1 MNLPLIGN
9 GPGYKNGEAIA
20 LPILP
25 TFNKKLASAGRS
37 VPASPTTADHVVMD
51 GSSRPLLAEASL
63 IPSSLNPSDS
73 QHPGLISTAGT
84 GAQTAGP
91 DGLHTPATATSTC
104 SGVGAALQ
112 NPRGGA
118 DAGILVFSGG
128 TACNSLV
135 QLLQNMT
142 PNVTYVLGISD
153 NGGSTSEIL
162 RVLDGPAIG
171 DIRSRLIRLIK
182 PDPLDIGRTA
192 IQELLGYRLPG
203 HGDENAIKNEWVE
216 IVEGSHRLW
225 MHIPSE
231 KKEVIRGFLIYIQS
245 EILKRAH
252 KRFSFA
258 NGSIGNFFLTG
269 ARMFFGSLESAIFL
283 FAAIT
288 GITEP
293 TRVIPVINTN
303 HGIAIAALLK
313 NGHTILGQCAISHP
327 SLAASGDSFSGGHVR
342 PSAASASTTPDGSK
356 TPDLATM
363 LSSSQQQEDSFSTLK
378 LIQNNIHFDKTPT
391 HSSSLASRITRL
403 YYINEY
409 GQEIFPPPNP
419 KLLCSLAEME
429 TLIYSIGS
437 LYTSIIPCLILKDVG
452 RGIAESRSLKNKIFM
467 LNGTNDR
474 ETPDYTALDFIWALS
489 GALNSSLKLS
499 GQFWPKE
506 YRPSK
511 YITHLIYLDNSEVQ
525 VDTWGIEKLGIECV
539 PVIGKRDPSSDRP
552 IYDEKHLNKTID
564 AILDGTWT
572 SSITFSSSST
582 TANSTRTSTPI
593 PIPSISS
600 KGSDSCIPT
609 PASSSAFASQEIVD
623 DERAKATYNV
633 GEGELM
639 VVLPKV
645 TPGEDFPDLGML
657 TNLLI
662 FSEVRYGFNNWY
674 SGFFTHVQETA
685 NDVLNV
691 YGPEHVT
698 LEQKRENRIQQE
710 NSKFDEEYYM

>member
-1 MNLPLIGN
+1 MTGPLIGN
-9 GPGYKNGEAIA
+9 GPGYTNGEAIA
-20 LPILP
+20 LPILSSFSKKMQLSAASDKKACATTTSTPSTP
-25 TFNKKLASAGRS
+25 TIANGATLATPP
-37 VPASPTTADHVVMD
+37 VH
-51 GSSRPLLAEASL
+51 
-63 IPSSLNPSDS
+63 IPSSGALVSPS
-73 QHPGLISTAGT
+73 STAS
-84 GAQTAGP
+84 
-91 DGLHTPATATSTC
+91 TPASAPFSSTTTSPQSNANVSNGQLAC
-104 SGVGAALQ
+104 A
-112 NPRGGA
+112 RGGA
-118 DAGILVFSGG
+118 DAGIVVVSGG

-135 QLLQNMT
+135 QQLQDMT

-182 PDPLDIGRTA
+182 PEPSDIGRTA

-225 MHIPSE
+225 QHIPSE

-288 GITEP
+288 GITQP

-313 NGHTILGQCAISHP
+313 DGHTILGQCAISHP

-342 PSAASASTTPDGSK
+342 PTMASASTTPDGSK
-356 TPDLATM
+356 TPDFAAI
-363 LSSSQQQEDSFSTLK
+363 LSSSQQEDSFSTLK
-378 LIQNNIHFDKTPT
+378 LTQNNIHFDKSPT
-391 HSSSLASRITRL
+391 YSSSLQSRIARL

-419 KLLCSLAEME
+419 KLLCALAEME
-429 TLIYSIGS
+429 TLVYSIGS

-474 ETPDYTALDFIWALS
+474 ETPDYTALDFIWAVTN
-489 GALNSSLKLS
+489 AMNHSLKLS
-499 GQFWPKE
+499 GQFWPNE
-506 YRPSK
+506 YKPAR
-511 YITHLIYLDNSEVQ
+511 YITHLIYLDNSEVH

-539 PVIGKRDPSSDRP
+539 PCTGRRDPSSDRP
-552 IYDEKHLNKTID
+552 IYDEACLDKTIQ
-564 AILDGTWT
+564 AILDGE
-572 SSITFSSSST
+572 
-582 TANSTRTSTPI
+582 A
-593 PIPSISS
+593 
-600 KGSDSCIPT
+600 
-609 PASSSAFASQEIVD
+609 
-623 DERAKATYNV
+623 
-633 GEGELM
+633 
-639 VVLPKV
+639 
-645 TPGEDFPDLGML
+645 
-657 TNLLI
+657 
-662 FSEVRYGFNNWY
+662 
-674 SGFFTHVQETA
+674 
-685 NDVLNV
+685 
-691 YGPEHVT
+691 
-698 LEQKRENRIQQE
+698 
-710 NSKFDEEYYM
+710 

>member
-1 MNLPLIGN
+1 MTSPIIGN
-9 GPGYKNGEAIA
+9 GPGYKNGEAIV

-25 TFNKKLASAGRS
+25 TFNRRQSVNELAAKNHTSYSALS
-37 VPASPTTADHVVMD
+37 SPTTTK
-51 GSSRPLLAEASL
+51 GSNDFHTST
-63 IPSSLNPSDS
+63 
-73 QHPGLISTAGT
+73 TAG
-84 GAQTAGP
+84 AGTTN
-91 DGLHTPATATSTC
+91 GATATL
-104 SGVGAALQ
+104 AAAAQ
-112 NPRGGA
+112 ACACDDRGGP
-118 DAGILVFSGG
+118 DAGIVVFSGG

-135 QLLQNMT
+135 QLLQGLT

-182 PDPLDIGRTA
+182 PDPSDVGRTA

-203 HGDENAIKNEWVE
+203 HGNAAAIKNEWDE
-216 IVEGSHRLW
+216 IVEGTHRLW

-303 HGIAIAALLK
+303 HGIAIAALLM
-313 NGHTILGQCAISHP
+313 NGNTILGQCAISHP
-327 SLAASGDSFSGGHVR
+327 SLSSSGDSFIAGHVR
-342 PSAASASTTPDGSK
+342 PGINSVSSGTPSDGSK
-356 TPDLATM
+356 TPDIST
-363 LSSSQQQEDSFSTLK
+363 LSLQQQQQQQQQQQPPPSQEDGFSTLK
-378 LIQNNIHFDKTPT
+378 LIQNNIHFDKCP
-391 HSSSLASRITRL
+391 SRSGSLQSRIKKL

-419 KLLCSLAEME
+419 KLLCALAEME

-452 RGIAESRSLKNKIFM
+452 RGIAESRSLKNKVFM

-474 ETPDYTALDFIWALS
+474 ETPDYTALDFIWALT
-489 GALNSSLKLS
+489 GALNYSLKLS
-499 GQFWPKE
+499 GQFWPTEHK
-506 YRPSK
+506 PSK

-539 PVIGKRDPSSDRP
+539 PVGGRRDPSSGRP
-552 IYDEKHLNKTID
+552 IYDEGQLNKLLE
-564 AILDGTWT
+564 AILEGTWQASSSVT
-572 SSITFSSSST
+572 SSNLSSSGSQAGFSSSLSSTASSTRSSTPVTIPAASINNNGNSNNNKTVPVPGSTDQNQSSTMTTTTTVSSSSST
-582 TANSTRTSTPI
+582 TTTTATTT
-593 PIPSISS
+593 
-600 KGSDSCIPT
+600 
-609 PASSSAFASQEIVD
+609 SSSSS
-623 DERAKATYNV
+623 TTTT
-633 GEGELM
+633 
-639 VVLPKV
+639 
-645 TPGEDFPDLGML
+645 TP
-657 TNLLI
+657 
-662 FSEVRYGFNNWY
+662 
-674 SGFFTHVQETA
+674 
-685 NDVLNV
+685 
-691 YGPEHVT
+691 
-698 LEQKRENRIQQE
+698 
-710 NSKFDEEYYM
+710 

>member
-1 MNLPLIGN
+1 MNSLPGMTGPLIGN

-25 TFNKKLASAGRS
+25 TFNRRLS
-37 VPASPTTADHVVMD
+37 VNDKQRPVPTSPITSGHVVANETATAATTT
-51 GSSRPLLAEASL
+51 P
-63 IPSSLNPSDS
+63 P
-73 QHPGLISTAGT
+73 STA
-84 GAQTAGP
+84 
-91 DGLHTPATATSTC
+91 TC
-104 SGVGAALQ
+104 PSQA
-112 NPRGGA
+112 RGGP

-135 QLLQNMT
+135 QILQGMS
-142 PNVTYVLGISD
+142 PNITYVLGISD

-203 HGDENAIKNEWVE
+203 HGGENAIKNEWVE

-288 GITEP
+288 GINEP

-363 LSSSQQQEDSFSTLK
+363 LSSSQQEDSFSTLK

-391 HSSSLASRITRL
+391 RSSSLQSRITRL

-429 TLIYSIGS
+429 TLVYSIGS

-452 RGIAESRSLKNKIFM
+452 RGIAESRSLKNKVFM

-474 ETPDYTALDFIWALS
+474 ETPDYTALDFIWALTD
-489 GALNSSLKLS
+489 ALNSSLKLS
-499 GQFWPKE
+499 GQFWPRE

-525 VDTWGIEKLGIECV
+525 VDTWGVEKLGIECV
-539 PVIGKRDPSSDRP
+539 PCVGRRDPSSDRP
-552 IYDEKHLNKTID
+552 IYDERILGKTLE
-564 AILDGTWT
+564 ALLDGTW
-572 SSITFSSSST
+572 SASAAFSSSST
-582 TANSTRTSTPI
+582 TANSTRPSTPAQPASDINASKTNGTNGTSTSTSTSRLPLTT
-593 PIPSISS
+593 SEIS
-600 KGSDSCIPT
+600 T
-609 PASSSAFASQEIVD
+609 
-623 DERAKATYNV
+623 
-633 GEGELM
+633 
-639 VVLPKV
+639 
-645 TPGEDFPDLGML
+645 
-657 TNLLI
+657 
-662 FSEVRYGFNNWY
+662 
-674 SGFFTHVQETA
+674 
-685 NDVLNV
+685 
-691 YGPEHVT
+691 
-698 LEQKRENRIQQE
+698 
-710 NSKFDEEYYM
+710 

>member
-1 MNLPLIGN
+1 MNNSLPGMSGPLIGN

-25 TFNKKLASAGRS
+25 TFNKRLSLHDKHRS
-37 VPASPTTADHVVMD
+37 LPTSPTHAGHVVSNGD
-51 GSSRPLLAEASL
+51 SRPLQIPEGAHSLAHPSDANLPGGITTAPSTTGISTTPCSGTATTPGAEAC
-63 IPSSLNPSDS
+63 S
-73 QHPGLISTAGT
+73 QG
-84 GAQTAGP
+84 
-91 DGLHTPATATSTC
+91 
-104 SGVGAALQ
+104 
-112 NPRGGA
+112 RGGA

-135 QLLQNMT
+135 QLLQEMT

-182 PDPLDIGRTA
+182 PDPLDVGRKA

-313 NGHTILGQCAISHP
+313 NGNTILGQCAISHP
-327 SLAASGDSFSGGHVR
+327 SLAASGDSFSTGHVQL
-342 PSAASASTTPDGSK
+342 SAASASTTPDGSK

-363 LSSSQQQEDSFSTLK
+363 LSSSQHQEDSFSTLK
-378 LIQNNIHFDKTPT
+378 LIQNNIHFDKSPSHT
-391 HSSSLASRITRL
+391 SSLQSRISKL

-489 GALNSSLKLS
+489 DALNASLKLS

-506 YRPSK
+506 HKPSK

-539 PVIGKRDPSSDRP
+539 PCVGRRDPSSNRP
-552 IYDEKHLNKTID
+552 IYDELQLNKTLET
-564 AILDGTWT
+564 ILDGTW
-572 SSITFSSSST
+572 SASAAFSSSST
-582 TANSTRTSTPI
+582 TANSTRSSTPI
-593 PIPSISS
+593 SIPVKTTTAAKESNKMASI
-600 KGSDSCIPT
+600 PL
-609 PASSSAFASQEIVD
+609 SSSGIAA
-623 DERAKATYNV
+623 
-633 GEGELM
+633 
-639 VVLPKV
+639 
-645 TPGEDFPDLGML
+645 
-657 TNLLI
+657 
-662 FSEVRYGFNNWY
+662 
-674 SGFFTHVQETA
+674 
-685 NDVLNV
+685 
-691 YGPEHVT
+691 
-698 LEQKRENRIQQE
+698 
-710 NSKFDEEYYM
+710 

>member
-25 TFNKKLASAGRS
+25 TFNKKLNSGRTSA
-37 VPASPTTADHVVMD
+37 PASPTIEH
-51 GSSRPLLAEASL
+51 GPKPSLLAEAAL
-63 IPSSLNPSDS
+63 IPSSLSPNDI
-73 QHPGLISTAGT
+73 QHPGVISTAGT
-84 GAQTAGP
+84 TAG
-91 DGLHTPATATSTC
+91 GLGTPATTTSTC
-104 SGVGAALQ
+104 SGVAVQ
-112 NPRGGA
+112 STSQRGGA

-135 QLLQNMT
+135 QLLQDLT
-142 PNVTYVLGISD
+142 PNVTYILGISD

-182 PDPLDIGRTA
+182 PDPLDIGRRA

-225 MHIPSE
+225 MHIPSD

-342 PSAASASTTPDGSK
+342 PGAAAASTTPDDSK

-378 LIQNNIHFDKTPT
+378 LTQNNIHFDKSPT
-391 HSSSLASRITRL
+391 QSSGLVSRITRL

-437 LYTSIIPCLILKDVG
+437 LYTSIIPCLVLKDVG

-506 YRPSK
+506 YRPAK
-511 YITHLIYLDNSEVQ
+511 YITHLIYLDNSEVH

-539 PVIGKRDPSSDRP
+539 PVIGKRDPSSGRP
-552 IYDEKHLNKTID
+552 IYDEKHLDKTIE

-572 SSITFSSSST
+572 SCINFSSSST

-593 PIPSISS
+593 PIPASS
-600 KGSDSCIPT
+600 PLSVSEKAIAADTSCTPT
-609 PASSSAFASQEIVD
+609 PASSSVFAS
-623 DERAKATYNV
+623 
-633 GEGELM
+633 
-639 VVLPKV
+639 
-645 TPGEDFPDLGML
+645 
-657 TNLLI
+657 
-662 FSEVRYGFNNWY
+662 
-674 SGFFTHVQETA
+674 HETGA
-685 NDVLNV
+685 
-691 YGPEHVT
+691 
-698 LEQKRENRIQQE
+698 
-710 NSKFDEEYYM
+710 

>member
-1 MNLPLIGN
+1 MVFTGSASEAAAAAQGASSSSSHTSSSSSTEPEPIDNTPPTTVATTTTATKPVIAGMSVIGN
-9 GPGYKNGEAIA
+9 GPGYKNGEAIV
-20 LPILP
+20 LPLLP
-25 TFNKKLASAGRS
+25 TFKNRRTSAPPSPVTAGP
-37 VPASPTTADHVVMD
+37 PAGGGLHHHHPTGTSSSQHQQQHVVLNGD
-51 GSSRPLLAEASL
+51 SRPMQVTDAH
-63 IPSSLNPSDS
+63 IPSSTSNGHAHASTISDHIMPSVS
-73 QHPGLISTAGT
+73 
-84 GAQTAGP
+84 
-91 DGLHTPATATSTC
+91 TPATTTAIASAFSPSGSAKAIAAAATITNASTG
-104 SGVGAALQ
+104 SGSVDG
-112 NPRGGA
+112 RGGP

-135 QLLQNMT
+135 QVLQDMT

-203 HGDENAIKNEWVE
+203 HGDASAIKNEWVE

-313 NGHTILGQCAISHP
+313 NGNTILGQCAISHP
-327 SLAASGDSFSGGHVR
+327 SLSSSGDAFNNGHLSHHHSEQQQNQSLQ
-342 PSAASASTTPDGSK
+342 PHHLHHLQNQMSSNSASTTPDGSK
-356 TPDLATM
+356 TPDLATL
-363 LSSSQQQEDSFSTLK
+363 LSSSQQQEDSFSTLR
-378 LIQNNIHFDKTPT
+378 LIQNNIHFDKSPSQ
-391 HSSSLASRITRL
+391 SSSLQSRIARL

-419 KLLCSLAEME
+419 KLLYALADME

-474 ETPDYTALDFIWALS
+474 ETPDYTALDFIWALT
-489 GALNSSLKLS
+489 GALNYSLKLS
-499 GQFWPKE
+499 GQFWPTE
-506 YRPSK
+506 YKPSQ
-511 YITHLIYLDNSEVQ
+511 YITHLIYLDTSEVQ
-525 VDTWGIEKLGIECV
+525 VDVWGVEKLGIDCV
-539 PVIGKRDPSSDRP
+539 PCKGKRDPSSGRP
-552 IYDEKHLNKTID
+552 IYDEAQLNLLLKS
-564 AILDGTWT
+564 ILDGSW
-572 SSITFSSSST
+572 
-582 TANSTRTSTPI
+582 
-593 PIPSISS
+593 
-600 KGSDSCIPT
+600 
-609 PASSSAFASQEIVD
+609 SSAATIVGPG
-623 DERAKATYNV
+623 T
-633 GEGELM
+633 GLM
-639 VVLPKV
+639 
-645 TPGEDFPDLGML
+645 G
-657 TNLLI
+657 
-662 FSEVRYGFNNWY
+662 S
-674 SGFFTHVQETA
+674 A
-685 NDVLNV
+685 
-691 YGPEHVT
+691 
-698 LEQKRENRIQQE
+698 
-710 NSKFDEEYYM
+710 

>member
-1 MNLPLIGN
+1 MSGPLIGN
-9 GPGYKNGEAIA
+9 GPGYKNGEAIV

-25 TFNKKLASAGRS
+25 TFNRRMSNNDSSKHYRS
-37 VPASPTTADHVVMD
+37 LPASPIGPTPVDTVGPGAGNGHVVSNGD
-51 GSSRPLLAEASL
+51 SRPMQLAEPAPIHSFSHPVEVNH
-63 IPSSLNPSDS
+63 IQHHQSGALNMVP
-73 QHPGLISTAGT
+73 IA
-84 GAQTAGP
+84 
-91 DGLHTPATATSTC
+91 ATAASSTSSMTGLG
-104 SGVGAALQ
+104 SGCPGST
-112 NPRGGA
+112 RGGA

-135 QLLQNMT
+135 QLLQDMT

-182 PDPLDIGRTA
+182 PDPLDVGRTA

-203 HGDENAIKNEWVE
+203 HGDANAIKNEWVE

-225 MHIPSE
+225 MHIPSD

-313 NGHTILGQCAISHP
+313 NGNTILGQCAISHP
-327 SLAASGDSFSGGHVR
+327 SLASSGDSFNIGHVQ
-342 PSAASASTTPDGSK
+342 PSANSVSTTPDGSK
-356 TPDLATM
+356 TPDIATL

-378 LIQNNIHFDKTPT
+378 LLQNNIHFDKSPAKP
-391 HSSSLASRITRL
+391 SSLQSRIARL

-419 KLLCSLAEME
+419 KLLCSLSEME
-429 TLIYSIGS
+429 TLVYSIGS

-474 ETPDYTALDFIWALS
+474 ETPEYTALDFIRALTS
-489 GALNSSLKLS
+489 ALNYSLKLS
-499 GQFWPKE
+499 VQFWPTEHK
-506 YRPSK
+506 PSR

-525 VDTWGIEKLGIECV
+525 VDSWGIEKLGIECV
-539 PVIGKRDPSSDRP
+539 PCVGRRDPSSGRP
-552 IYDEKHLNKTID
+552 IYDEDNLNKILES
-564 AILDGTWT
+564 ILDGSWST
-572 SSITFSSSST
+572 STTTTTASFSSSSS
-582 TANSTRTSTPI
+582 TASSTRPSTPI
-593 PIPSISS
+593 SIPATSSSSSSKQASSTLISS
-600 KGSDSCIPT
+600 T
-609 PASSSAFASQEIVD
+609 
-623 DERAKATYNV
+623 
-633 GEGELM
+633 
-639 VVLPKV
+639 
-645 TPGEDFPDLGML
+645 L
-657 TNLLI
+657 TNSMTGL
-662 FSEVRYGFNNWY
+662 
-674 SGFFTHVQETA
+674 
-685 NDVLNV
+685 VL
-691 YGPEHVT
+691 
-698 LEQKRENRIQQE
+698 
-710 NSKFDEEYYM
+710 

>member
-1 MNLPLIGN
+1 MPDPLIGN
-9 GPGYKNGEAIA
+9 GPGYKNGEAIV

-25 TFNKKLASAGRS
+25 TFSKRMSLHSNSNSNNNSLQKSQPSSPLGPGPTSSHVVSNGDARPLQPAEAPHLPPSQTHETAKHSTATGTNGVGSAVRS
-37 VPASPTTADHVVMD
+37 THVPAMS
-51 GSSRPLLAEASL
+51 ASL
-63 IPSSLNPSDS
+63 
-73 QHPGLISTAGT
+73 PGSAY
-84 GAQTAGP
+84 
-91 DGLHTPATATSTC
+91 TC
-104 SGVGAALQ
+104 SD
-112 NPRGGA
+112 NSRGGA

-135 QLLQNMT
+135 QLLQDMT

-182 PDPLDIGRTA
+182 PDPSDVGRTA

-203 HGDENAIKNEWVE
+203 HGDANAIKNEWVE

-225 MHIPSE
+225 MHIPSD

-313 NGHTILGQCAISHP
+313 NGNTILGQCAISHP
-327 SLAASGDSFSGGHVR
+327 SLASSGDSFNVGHVQL
-342 PSAASASTTPDGSK
+342 SANSASTTPDGSK
-356 TPDLATM
+356 TPDLAT
-363 LSSSQQQEDSFSTLK
+363 LSSSQQQDDSFSTLR
-378 LIQNNIHFDKTPT
+378 LVQNNIYFDKTPSR
-391 HSSSLASRITRL
+391 SSSLQSRITRL

-419 KLLCSLAEME
+419 KLLCALAEME
-429 TLIYSIGS
+429 TLVYSIGS

-452 RGIAESRSLKNKIFM
+452 RGIAESRSLKNKVFM

-474 ETPDYTALDFIWALS
+474 ETPDYKALDFIWALT
-489 GALNSSLKLS
+489 GALNYSLKLS
-499 GQFWPKE
+499 GQFWPTEHK
-506 YRPSK
+506 PSR
-511 YITHLIYLDNSEVQ
+511 YITHVIYLDNSEVQ
-525 VDTWGIEKLGIECV
+525 VDVWEIEKLGIDCV
-539 PVIGKRDPSSDRP
+539 RCTGRRDPSSGRP
-552 IYDEKHLNKTID
+552 IYDEEHLNRLLETIM
-564 AILDGTWT
+564 DGSW
-572 SSITFSSSST
+572 SASSSLSSLSSSAANLSSLST
-582 TANSTRTSTPI
+582 TANSTRPST
-593 PIPSISS
+593 
-600 KGSDSCIPT
+600 PT
-609 PASSSAFASQEIVD
+609 PAVSHVVSKLSTETTATSASA
-623 DERAKATYNV
+623 AAA
-633 GEGELM
+633 
-639 VVLPKV
+639 VVL
-645 TPGEDFPDLGML
+645 E
-657 TNLLI
+657 
-662 FSEVRYGFNNWY
+662 
-674 SGFFTHVQETA
+674 A
-685 NDVLNV
+685 
-691 YGPEHVT
+691 
-698 LEQKRENRIQQE
+698 
-710 NSKFDEEYYM
+710 

>member
-1 MNLPLIGN
+1 MTPFSDSPPSSPCLSACSTTSSAPSSLHSSTTNTTLVSAPAAAPVPRSAIPTLPPTTATCTETETPAPPTQATRMNSLPGMTGPLIGN

-25 TFNKKLASAGRS
+25 TFNKRLSLHDKNRS
-37 VPASPTTADHVVMD
+37 LPTSPTHAGHVVSNGD
-51 GSSRPLLAEASL
+51 TRPLQHTESVAH
-63 IPSSLNPSDS
+63 SSSHQPDLNHSCNS
-73 QHPGLISTAGT
+73 TKGLSVAGHTAVNPVSGNN
-84 GAQTAGP
+84 Q
-91 DGLHTPATATSTC
+91 ATAC
-104 SGVGAALQ
+104 SAQV
-112 NPRGGA
+112 RGGA

-135 QLLQNMT
+135 QLLQDMT

-182 PDPLDIGRTA
+182 PDPLDVGRKA

-313 NGHTILGQCAISHP
+313 NGNTILGQCAISHP
-327 SLAASGDSFSGGHVR
+327 SLAASGDSFSGGHVN

-356 TPDLATM
+356 TPDLAAM
-363 LSSSQQQEDSFSTLK
+363 LSSSQHQEDSFSTLK
-378 LIQNNIHFDKTPT
+378 LIQNNIHFDKSPT
-391 HSSSLASRITRL
+391 QTSSLQSRITKL

-429 TLIYSIGS
+429 TLVYSIGS

-474 ETPDYTALDFIWALS
+474 ETPEYTALDFIRALS
-489 GALNSSLKLS
+489 DALNSSLKLS

-506 YRPSK
+506 YKPSK

-525 VDTWGIEKLGIECV
+525 VDTWGVEKLGIECV
-539 PVIGKRDPSSDRP
+539 PCVGRQDPSSNRP
-552 IYDEKHLNKTID
+552 IYDESELNKTIET
-564 AILDGTWT
+564 ILDGTWST
-572 SSITFSSSST
+572 PAAFSSSST
-582 TANSTRTSTPI
+582 TANSTRPSTPI
-593 PIPSISS
+593 PIPASTT
-600 KGSDSCIPT
+600 KGNAAAAP
-609 PASSSAFASQEIVD
+609 
-623 DERAKATYNV
+623 
-633 GEGELM
+633 
-639 VVLPKV
+639 
-645 TPGEDFPDLGML
+645 
-657 TNLLI
+657 
-662 FSEVRYGFNNWY
+662 FSNHQIGV
-674 SGFFTHVQETA
+674 
-685 NDVLNV
+685 
-691 YGPEHVT
+691 
-698 LEQKRENRIQQE
+698 
-710 NSKFDEEYYM
+710 

>member
-1 MNLPLIGN
+1 MSTHPEDKTNGSSPPSPALSACSDSSSFTTASASSASSASTAGTLVASLSLTSASLSLTSSAATVEHTSTTPPTPAPTVQTTASDMNSLPGMSGPLIGN
-9 GPGYKNGEAIA
+9 GPGYKNGEAIV

-25 TFNKKLASAGRS
+25 TFNKKVSLND
-37 VPASPTTADHVVMD
+37 PKSPTV
-51 GSSRPLLAEASL
+51 GSSGQHVASNGGSQSLAEAAH
-63 IPSSLNPSDS
+63 IPSGTSGTEQSDS
-73 QHPGLISTAGT
+73 APAT
-84 GAQTAGP
+84 GQAVPSSITS
-91 DGLHTPATATSTC
+91 GLHLPSNTVPLHGLSSSQSSIPGT
-104 SGVGAALQ
+104 
-112 NPRGGA
+112 PRGGP

-135 QLLQNMT
+135 QLLQDMT

-182 PDPLDIGRTA
+182 PDASDIGRTA

-225 MHIPSE
+225 LHIPSE

-313 NGHTILGQCAISHP
+313 DGHTILGQCAISHP
-327 SLAASGDSFSGGHVR
+327 SLAASGDSFNGKANVP
-342 PSAASASTTPDGSK
+342 PSAVSASTTPDGSK

-363 LSSSQQQEDSFSTLK
+363 LSSSQQEDSFSTLK
-378 LIQNNIHFDKTPT
+378 LTQNNIHFDKTPT
-391 HSSSLASRITRL
+391 RSSSLQSRISRL

-429 TLIYSIGS
+429 TLVYSIGS

-452 RGIAESRSLKNKIFM
+452 RGIAESRSLRNKIFM

-499 GQFWPKE
+499 GQYWPKE
-506 YRPSK
+506 YKPSK

-539 PVIGKRDPSSDRP
+539 PCQGRRDPSSDRP
-552 IYDEKHLNKTID
+552 IYDESHLNKTIE
-564 AILDGTWT
+564 AILDGSWSTAT
-572 SSITFSSSST
+572 HFPSSST
-582 TANSTRTSTPI
+582 TANSTRPSTPVQ
-593 PIPSISS
+593 
-600 KGSDSCIPT
+600 
-609 PASSSAFASQEIVD
+609 PASSASTPAGSVKDSPGNIPVL
-623 DERAKATYNV
+623 
-633 GEGELM
+633 GEAG
-639 VVLPKV
+639 
-645 TPGEDFPDLGML
+645 
-657 TNLLI
+657 
-662 FSEVRYGFNNWY
+662 
-674 SGFFTHVQETA
+674 TA
-685 NDVLNV
+685 
-691 YGPEHVT
+691 H
-698 LEQKRENRIQQE
+698 
-710 NSKFDEEYYM
+710 

>member
-1 MNLPLIGN
+1 M
-9 GPGYKNGEAIA
+9 
-20 LPILP
+20 
-25 TFNKKLASAGRS
+25 GRDCRRQPS
-37 VPASPTTADHVVMD
+37 VSFFT
-51 GSSRPLLAEASL
+51 
-63 IPSSLNPSDS
+63 
-73 QHPGLISTAGT
+73 
-84 GAQTAGP
+84 
-91 DGLHTPATATSTC
+91 
-104 SGVGAALQ
+104 
-112 NPRGGA
+112 
-118 DAGILVFSGG
+118 
-128 TACNSLV
+128 
-135 QLLQNMT
+135 
-142 PNVTYVLGISD
+142 
-153 NGGSTSEIL
+153 
-162 RVLDGPAIG
+162 
-171 DIRSRLIRLIK
+171 LIRVRKCLGSRDSLTNCSKGIVWTNHNS
-182 PDPLDIGRTA
+182 IG
-192 IQELLGYRLPG
+192 
-203 HGDENAIKNEWVE
+203 HFF
-216 IVEGSHRLW
+216 RLW
-225 MHIPSE
+225 THIPSD

-327 SLAASGDSFSGGHVR
+327 SLAASGDSFGGGNVR

-356 TPDLATM
+356 TPDLAT
-363 LSSSQQQEDSFSTLK
+363 LSSSQQQEDTFSTLK
-378 LIQNNIHFDKTPT
+378 LIQNNIHFDKSPT
-391 HSSSLASRITRL
+391 HSSSLVSRITRL

-506 YRPSK
+506 YRPAK

-539 PVIGKRDPSSDRP
+539 PVIGKQDPSSGRP
-552 IYDEKHLNKTID
+552 IYDEKHLNKTVD

-572 SSITFSSSST
+572 SSINFSSSST

-593 PIPSISS
+593 PIPSLLSS
-600 KGSDSCIPT
+600 SGSVVSVKGGDNSCTPT
-609 PASSSAFASQEIVD
+609 PTSSSVSASQKIG
-623 DERAKATYNV
+623 A
-633 GEGELM
+633 
-639 VVLPKV
+639 
-645 TPGEDFPDLGML
+645 
-657 TNLLI
+657 
-662 FSEVRYGFNNWY
+662 
-674 SGFFTHVQETA
+674 
-685 NDVLNV
+685 
-691 YGPEHVT
+691 
-698 LEQKRENRIQQE
+698 
-710 NSKFDEEYYM
+710 

>member
-1 MNLPLIGN
+1 MSSTLPGMPATLIGH
-9 GPGYKNGEAIA
+9 GPGYKNGEPVV

-25 TFNKKLASAGRS
+25 TFSKKLPRTNGKLYRSAPVSPITPTSDLGQWHNRNDQQLVPNGDGRLMQLADAAHIPSATHSQSHEALTTSTTPSNGFANQVGSAAVASAS
-37 VPASPTTADHVVMD
+37 VSVSSVSEAGATTATTSP
-51 GSSRPLLAEASL
+51 SSRAC
-63 IPSSLNPSDS
+63 
-73 QHPGLISTAGT
+73 ST
-84 GAQTAGP
+84 
-91 DGLHTPATATSTC
+91 
-104 SGVGAALQ
+104 
-112 NPRGGA
+112 RGGA

-135 QLLQNMT
+135 HILQEMT

-182 PDPLDIGRTA
+182 PDPLDVGRTA

-203 HGDENAIKNEWVE
+203 HGDANAIKNEWVE

-225 MHIPSE
+225 RHIPSD

-313 NGHTILGQCAISHP
+313 NGNTILGQCAISHP
-327 SLAASGDSFSGGHVR
+327 SSDKIMSVETQQNATKLMSSHSHDGY
-342 PSAASASTTPDGSK
+342 TTPE
-356 TPDLATM
+356 LATL

-378 LIQNNIHFDKTPT
+378 LVENNIHFDKSPT
-391 HSSSLASRITRL
+391 RASSLQSRITRL

-419 KLLCSLAEME
+419 KLICSLAQME

-474 ETPDYTALDFIWALS
+474 ETPDYTALDFIWALT
-489 GALNSSLKLS
+489 GALNYSLKLS
-499 GQFWPKE
+499 GQFWPTEHK
-506 YRPSK
+506 PSK

-539 PVIGKRDPSSDRP
+539 PCMGRKDSSSSGP
-552 IYDEKHLNKTID
+552 IYDEEQLNKTLES
-564 AILDGTWT
+564 ILDGTWS
-572 SSITFSSSST
+572 SSIAGFTSSSST
-582 TANSTRTSTPI
+582 TANSTRPSTPTPIAIPLASKRDATSSASTSTI
-593 PIPSISS
+593 
-600 KGSDSCIPT
+600 
-609 PASSSAFASQEIVD
+609 EIGV
-623 DERAKATYNV
+623 
-633 GEGELM
+633 
-639 VVLPKV
+639 
-645 TPGEDFPDLGML
+645 
-657 TNLLI
+657 
-662 FSEVRYGFNNWY
+662 
-674 SGFFTHVQETA
+674 
-685 NDVLNV
+685 
-691 YGPEHVT
+691 
-698 LEQKRENRIQQE
+698 
-710 NSKFDEEYYM
+710 

>member
-25 TFNKKLASAGRS
+25 TFNKKLASGRTS
-37 VPASPTTADHVVMD
+37 VPASPTTATDAN
-51 GSSRPLLAEASL
+51 GSTSRPLLAEAAM
-63 IPSSLNPSDS
+63 IPSSLHPDDN
-73 QHPGLISTAGT
+73 QHPGAISIAGAT
-84 GAQTAGP
+84 VAPTVSNGS
-91 DGLHTPATATSTC
+91 LHTPATATSTC
-104 SGVGAALQ
+104 SGVAGQDNL
-112 NPRGGA
+112 RGGA

-135 QLLQNMT
+135 QLLQDMT

-327 SLAASGDSFSGGHVR
+327 SLAASGDSFSGGHIR
-342 PSAASASTTPDGSK
+342 PGAASASTTPDGSK

-378 LIQNNIHFDKTPT
+378 LTQNNIHFDKSPT
-391 HSSSLASRITRL
+391 HSSSLVSRITRL

-506 YRPSK
+506 YRPAK

-572 SSITFSSSST
+572 SSINFSSSST

-593 PIPSISS
+593 PIPAVSSAISS
-600 KGSDSCIPT
+600 VKGSADNSCTPK
-609 PASSSAFASQEIVD
+609 PASASSVFASHEIN
-623 DERAKATYNV
+623 A
-633 GEGELM
+633 
-639 VVLPKV
+639 
-645 TPGEDFPDLGML
+645 
-657 TNLLI
+657 
-662 FSEVRYGFNNWY
+662 
-674 SGFFTHVQETA
+674 
-685 NDVLNV
+685 
-691 YGPEHVT
+691 
-698 LEQKRENRIQQE
+698 
-710 NSKFDEEYYM
+710 

>member
-1 MNLPLIGN
+1 MNSLPGINGPLIGN
-9 GPGYKNGEAIA
+9 GPGYKNGEEIV

-25 TFNKKLASAGRS
+25 SFTKRPLSQDRSPNPLSPTIATQPPS
-37 VPASPTTADHVVMD
+37 VPAVAAGVSAASAQQPTPTETSASVSTSGSQVAANAGSRSGAAAADVRGTGSGS
-51 GSSRPLLAEASL
+51 GSSPWTSCSVTFNGTTSPL
-63 IPSSLNPSDS
+63 PP
-73 QHPGLISTAGT
+73 P
-84 GAQTAGP
+84 
-91 DGLHTPATATSTC
+91 TPCAF
-104 SGVGAALQ
+104 
-112 NPRGGA
+112 PRGGV
-118 DAGILVFSGG
+118 DAGIVVFSGG

-171 DIRSRLIRLIK
+171 DIRSRLIRLIR
-182 PDPLDIGRTA
+182 PDPTDIGRKA

-225 MHIPSE
+225 RHIPSE

-252 KRFSFA
+252 KKFSFA

-303 HGIAIAALLK
+303 HGIAIAASLK

-327 SLAASGDSFSGGHVR
+327 ALAAASSDGFSGGHIRATTSSIATAHAGTPTSANSGAQATSTPTHSHMQSSVSSS
-342 PSAASASTTPDGSK
+342 PSGAASPA
-356 TPDLATM
+356 
-363 LSSSQQQEDSFSTLK
+363 SSQDLNRSAELDALLSNSNHPSHHHQHQLEDSFSTLK
-378 LIQNNIHFDKTPT
+378 LTQSNIHFDKTPT
-391 HSSSLASRITRL
+391 SSNSLQSRISRL

-419 KLLCSLAEME
+419 KLLISLAEME
-429 TLIYSIGS
+429 TLVYSIGS

-452 RGIAESRSLKNKIFM
+452 RCIAESRMLKNKVFM

-474 ETPDYTALDFIWALS
+474 ETPDYMALDFIWALTD
-489 GALNSSLKLS
+489 ALNSSLKLS
-499 GQFWPKE
+499 SQFWPRE
-506 YRPSK
+506 YKPSK
-511 YITHLIYLDNSEVQ
+511 YITHLLYLENSEVY

-539 PVIGKRDPSSDRP
+539 PCVGRRDPATGRP
-552 IYDEKHLNKTID
+552 IYDEAHLGKVLD
-564 AILDGTWT
+564 AIFDGTW
-572 SSITFSSSST
+572 SSEAL
-582 TANSTRTSTPI
+582 ANADSQ
-593 PIPSISS
+593 
-600 KGSDSCIPT
+600 GSHHRQQGYSNGT
-609 PASSSAFASQEIVD
+609 GRVNGHVD
-623 DERAKATYNV
+623 
-633 GEGELM
+633 G
-639 VVLPKV
+639 
-645 TPGEDFPDLGML
+645 
-657 TNLLI
+657 
-662 FSEVRYGFNNWY
+662 
-674 SGFFTHVQETA
+674 TH
-685 NDVLNV
+685 
-691 YGPEHVT
+691 
-698 LEQKRENRIQQE
+698 
-710 NSKFDEEYYM
+710 

>member
-1 MNLPLIGN
+1 MSTEGARTTNAQDKAVDDGSSKWNRVNPATPAATPINSLPGMSGPLIGN
-9 GPGYKNGEAIA
+9 GPGYKNGEAIV

-25 TFNKKLASAGRS
+25 TFNRRLSLYESNKHYRS
-37 VPASPTTADHVVMD
+37 LPTSPSGPTPSGF
-51 GSSRPLLAEASL
+51 GSDL
-63 IPSSLNPSDS
+63 
-73 QHPGLISTAGT
+73 
-84 GAQTAGP
+84 
-91 DGLHTPATATSTC
+91 ATATGLGIGLGPAPTAIGAGHGHVVSNGDSRPMQFADAAHILSST
-104 SGVGAALQ
+104 STSHPPQPQ
-112 NPRGGA
+112 NPLNNVGPGATVAGPASAASGCADSTRGGP
-118 DAGILVFSGG
+118 DAGIMVFSGG

-135 QLLQNMT
+135 QILQDMT
-142 PNVTYVLGISD
+142 PNITYVLGISD

-182 PDPLDIGRTA
+182 PDPLDVSRKA

-203 HGDENAIKNEWVE
+203 HGDANAIKNEWVE

-288 GITEP
+288 GVTEP

-313 NGHTILGQCAISHP
+313 NGNTILGQCAISHP
-327 SLAASGDSFSGGHVR
+327 SLASSGDSFNVGHVQ
-342 PSAASASTTPDGSK
+342 PSANSASTTPDGSK

-363 LSSSQQQEDSFSTLK
+363 VSSSQQQEDSFSTLR
-378 LIQNNIHFDKTPT
+378 LSQNNIHFDKSPT
-391 HSSSLASRITRL
+391 GSNSLQARIARL

-419 KLLCSLAEME
+419 KLLCAMAEME

-474 ETPDYTALDFIWALS
+474 ETPDYTALDFIKALT
-489 GALNSSLKLS
+489 GALNYSLKLS
-499 GQFWPKE
+499 GQFWPTE
-506 YRPSK
+506 YKPSQ

-539 PVIGKRDPSSDRP
+539 PCIGRRDPSSGRP
-552 IYDEKHLNKTID
+552 IYDEEHLCKLLES
-564 AILDGTWT
+564 ILDGTWSYSAAT
-572 SSITFSSSST
+572 TIASLSSSST
-582 TANSTRTSTPI
+582 TANSTRSSTPI
-593 PIPSISS
+593 GIPATTSKHTPSS
-600 KGSDSCIPT
+600 N
-609 PASSSAFASQEIVD
+609 PATTSAVSSSV
-623 DERAKATYNV
+623 
-633 GEGELM
+633 
-639 VVLPKV
+639 
-645 TPGEDFPDLGML
+645 
-657 TNLLI
+657 
-662 FSEVRYGFNNWY
+662 
-674 SGFFTHVQETA
+674 H
-685 NDVLNV
+685 
-691 YGPEHVT
+691 
-698 LEQKRENRIQQE
+698 
-710 NSKFDEEYYM
+710 

>member
-1 MNLPLIGN
+1 MTPPASDSKEQKLPTATLPGMTGPLIGN
-9 GPGYKNGEAIA
+9 GPGYTNGEAIA
-20 LPILP
+20 LPILSSFSKKMQLSAASDKKPCSAATTTSTPSTP
-25 TFNKKLASAGRS
+25 TSANGATLAAPAHIPCGASVSPLSSAAS
-37 VPASPTTADHVVMD
+37 TPSKTASFSSTTASPQSNAN
-51 GSSRPLLAEASL
+51 GSNGQLA
-63 IPSSLNPSDS
+63 
-73 QHPGLISTAGT
+73 
-84 GAQTAGP
+84 
-91 DGLHTPATATSTC
+91 C
-104 SGVGAALQ
+104 V
-112 NPRGGA
+112 RGGA
-118 DAGILVFSGG
+118 DAGIVVVSGG

-135 QLLQNMT
+135 QLLQGMT

-182 PDPLDIGRTA
+182 PEPSDIGRTA

-225 MHIPSE
+225 QHIPSE

-269 ARMFFGSLESAIFL
+269 ARMFFGSLESAVFL

-288 GITEP
+288 GITQP

-313 NGHTILGQCAISHP
+313 DGHTILGQCAISHP

-342 PSAASASTTPDGSK
+342 PSMTSASTTPDGPK
-356 TPDLATM
+356 TPDLAAM
-363 LSSSQQQEDSFSTLK
+363 LSSSQQEDSFSTLK
-378 LIQNNIHFDKTPT
+378 LIQNNIHFDKSPT
-391 HSSSLASRITRL
+391 QSSSLQSRITRL

-419 KLLCSLAEME
+419 KFLCALAEME
-429 TLIYSIGS
+429 TLVYSIGS

-474 ETPDYTALDFIWALS
+474 ETPDYTALDFIWAVTT
-489 GALNSSLKLS
+489 AMNHSLKLS
-499 GQFWPKE
+499 GHFWPNE
-506 YRPSK
+506 YKPAK
-511 YITHLIYLDNSEVQ
+511 YITHLIYLDNSEVH

-539 PVIGKRDPSSDRP
+539 PCTGRRDPSSDRP
-552 IYDEKHLNKTID
+552 IYDEACLDKMVR
-564 AILDGTWT
+564 AILDGE
-572 SSITFSSSST
+572 
-582 TANSTRTSTPI
+582 A
-593 PIPSISS
+593 
-600 KGSDSCIPT
+600 
-609 PASSSAFASQEIVD
+609 
-623 DERAKATYNV
+623 
-633 GEGELM
+633 
-639 VVLPKV
+639 
-645 TPGEDFPDLGML
+645 
-657 TNLLI
+657 
-662 FSEVRYGFNNWY
+662 
-674 SGFFTHVQETA
+674 
-685 NDVLNV
+685 
-691 YGPEHVT
+691 
-698 LEQKRENRIQQE
+698 
-710 NSKFDEEYYM
+710 

>member
-1 MNLPLIGN
+1 MSESVSDPAAASTGSTTPSASETTTPTVTTASVMSNTLPGMPATVIGN
-9 GPGYKNGEAIA
+9 GPGYENGEPIA

-25 TFNKKLASAGRS
+25 MFNKKLPRTNGKLHRSA
-37 VPASPTTADHVVMD
+37 PASPITPSSDLGQWDRNGQQLVPNGDGQPKKLADAAH
-51 GSSRPLLAEASL
+51 
-63 IPSSLNPSDS
+63 IPSAAHS
-73 QHPGLISTAGT
+73 QSHEA
-84 GAQTAGP
+84 
-91 DGLHTPATATSTC
+91 PATPTASANGFATVVSASASVSSVSG
-104 SGVGAALQ
+104 SGVTATTTTKTAAAATTTTTTTTTSATAS
-112 NPRGGA
+112 PTSRACSTRDGA

-135 QLLQNMT
+135 HILQEMT

-182 PDPLDIGRTA
+182 PDPLDVGRTA

-203 HGDENAIKNEWVE
+203 HGDANSIKNEWVE
-216 IVEGSHRLW
+216 IVEGTHRLW
-225 MHIPSE
+225 KHIPSD

-288 GITEP
+288 GVTEP
-293 TRVIPVINTN
+293 TRVLPVINTN

-313 NGHTILGQCAISHP
+313 NGNTILGQCAISHP
-327 SLAASGDSFSGGHVR
+327 SSDKAMNTETKQNASKFISHDELTS
-342 PSAASASTTPDGSK
+342 PEY
-356 TPDLATM
+356 ATL

-378 LIQNNIHFDKTPT
+378 LVENNIHFDKSPT
-391 HSSSLASRITRL
+391 RASSLQSRITRL

-419 KLLCSLAEME
+419 KLICSLTQME

-452 RGIAESRSLKNKIFM
+452 RCIAESRSLKNKIFM

-474 ETPDYTALDFIWALS
+474 ETPDYTALDFIWALTS
-489 GALNSSLKLS
+489 ALNYSLKLS
-499 GQFWPKE
+499 GQFWPTEHK
-506 YRPSK
+506 PSK
-511 YITHLIYLDNSEVQ
+511 YITHLLYLDNSEVQ

-539 PVIGKRDPSSDRP
+539 PCVGRKDSPSSGP
-552 IYDEKHLNKTID
+552 IYDEEQLNKTLES
-564 AILDGTWT
+564 ILDGTWS
-572 SSITFSSSST
+572 SSIAGFTSSSST
-582 TANSTRTSTPI
+582 TANSTRPSSPTPVATPLASKRDVASSLSTSTI
-593 PIPSISS
+593 DI
-600 KGSDSCIPT
+600 G
-609 PASSSAFASQEIVD
+609 V
-623 DERAKATYNV
+623 
-633 GEGELM
+633 
-639 VVLPKV
+639 
-645 TPGEDFPDLGML
+645 
-657 TNLLI
+657 
-662 FSEVRYGFNNWY
+662 
-674 SGFFTHVQETA
+674 
-685 NDVLNV
+685 
-691 YGPEHVT
+691 
-698 LEQKRENRIQQE
+698 
-710 NSKFDEEYYM
+710 

>member
-1 MNLPLIGN
+1 MSNSLPGMPDTLIGN
-9 GPGYKNGEAIA
+9 GPGYKNGEPVI

-25 TFNKKLASAGRS
+25 TFNKKPKTNGKLYRSAPVSPITPTSADIGHWQRSDNSFLNGDNQPIKVTNAANISSTTHSLSYETLSASTNATNNSVEKRETTPSDGFSIQAGPASAAASASSAS
-37 VPASPTTADHVVMD
+37 VASTTKSSTPTIAC
-51 GSSRPLLAEASL
+51 
-63 IPSSLNPSDS
+63 
-73 QHPGLISTAGT
+73 ST
-84 GAQTAGP
+84 
-91 DGLHTPATATSTC
+91 
-104 SGVGAALQ
+104 
-112 NPRGGA
+112 RGGA

-135 QLLQNMT
+135 HILQEMT
-142 PNVTYVLGISD
+142 PNVTYILGISD

-182 PDPLDIGRTA
+182 PDPLDMGRTA

-203 HGDENAIKNEWVE
+203 HGDANAIKNEWVE
-216 IVEGSHRLW
+216 IVEGSHPLW
-225 MHIPSE
+225 MHIPSD

-313 NGHTILGQCAISHP
+313 NGNSILGQCAISHP
-327 SLAASGDSFSGGHVR
+327 SSDNALSEPKQQKRATHSHDGYA
-342 PSAASASTTPDGSK
+342 TPE
-356 TPDLATM
+356 LATLM
-363 LSSSQQQEDSFSTLK
+363 SSSQQQEDTFSTLK
-378 LIQNNIHFDKTPT
+378 LVENNIHFDKSPT
-391 HSSSLASRITRL
+391 QACSLQSRIARV

-419 KLLCSLAEME
+419 KLICALAQME

-474 ETPDYTALDFIWALS
+474 ETPDYTALDFIWALT
-489 GALNSSLKLS
+489 GALNYSLKLS
-499 GQFWPKE
+499 GQFWPTEHK
-506 YRPSK
+506 PSK
-511 YITHLIYLDNSEVQ
+511 YITHLIYLDNSEVH

-539 PVIGKRDPSSDRP
+539 PCLGRKESSSSGP
-552 IYDEKHLNKTID
+552 IYDEEQLSKTLESI
-564 AILDGTWT
+564 IDGTWT
-572 SSITFSSSST
+572 SPHTDFTPSSST
-582 TANSTRTSTPI
+582 TANSTRPTTPIATPIATPITPKNNATNLASTSTVEI
-593 PIPSISS
+593 
-600 KGSDSCIPT
+600 GGLAHCPT
-609 PASSSAFASQEIVD
+609 
-623 DERAKATYNV
+623 
-633 GEGELM
+633 
-639 VVLPKV
+639 
-645 TPGEDFPDLGML
+645 
-657 TNLLI
+657 
-662 FSEVRYGFNNWY
+662 
-674 SGFFTHVQETA
+674 
-685 NDVLNV
+685 
-691 YGPEHVT
+691 
-698 LEQKRENRIQQE
+698 
-710 NSKFDEEYYM
+710 

>member
-25 TFNKKLASAGRS
+25 TFNKKA
-37 VPASPTTADHVVMD
+37 
-51 GSSRPLLAEASL
+51 GSSGRTSGPTSPIAERSTLAESSL
-63 IPSSLNPSDS
+63 IPSSLHPNDL
-73 QHPGLISTAGT
+73 QNHPGVISTGAGAT
-84 GAQTAGP
+84 AASVKGAES
-91 DGLHTPATATSTC
+91 LHTLATSSSTC
-104 SGVGAALQ
+104 SQ
-112 NPRGGA
+112 DPMRGGA

-135 QLLQNMT
+135 QLLQDMT

-182 PDPLDIGRTA
+182 PDPSDIGRTA

-327 SLAASGDSFSGGHVR
+327 SLAAAGDSFSGGHVR
-342 PSAASASTTPDGSK
+342 PSAVSASTTPDGSK

-378 LIQNNIHFDKTPT
+378 LTQNNIHFDKSPT
-391 HSSSLASRITRL
+391 HSSSLVSRIARL

-474 ETPDYTALDFIWALS
+474 ETPEYTALDFIWALV

-506 YRPSK
+506 HRPSK
-511 YITHLIYLDNSEVQ
+511 YITHLIYLDNSEVH
-525 VDTWGIEKLGIECV
+525 VNTWEIEKLGIECV
-539 PVIGKRDPSSDRP
+539 PVIGKRDPSSERP
-552 IYDEKHLNKTID
+552 IYDEKHLNR
-564 AILDGTWT
+564 AIEAIIDGTW
-572 SSITFSSSST
+572 SPAGVNFSSSST

-593 PIPSISS
+593 PIPVTSSPASS
-600 KGSDSCIPT
+600 KNGENSCTST
-609 PASSSAFASQEIVD
+609 PASSSA
-623 DERAKATYNV
+623 
-633 GEGELM
+633 
-639 VVLPKV
+639 
-645 TPGEDFPDLGML
+645 
-657 TNLLI
+657 I
-662 FSEVRYGFNNWY
+662 FVN
-674 SGFFTHVQETA
+674 
-685 NDVLNV
+685 
-691 YGPEHVT
+691 
-698 LEQKRENRIQQE
+698 
-710 NSKFDEEYYM
+710 

>member
-1 MNLPLIGN
+1 MTPPASDSKEQKLPTATLPGMTGPLIGN
-9 GPGYKNGEAIA
+9 GPGYTHGEAIA
-20 LPILP
+20 LPILSSFSKKMQLSAASDIKPCSTATTTSTPSIP
-25 TFNKKLASAGRS
+25 TAANGASLAAPAHIPCGASVSPLSSAAS
-37 VPASPTTADHVVMD
+37 TPSKTAPFSSTTASPQSNAN
-51 GSSRPLLAEASL
+51 GSNGQLA
-63 IPSSLNPSDS
+63 
-73 QHPGLISTAGT
+73 
-84 GAQTAGP
+84 
-91 DGLHTPATATSTC
+91 C
-104 SGVGAALQ
+104 V
-112 NPRGGA
+112 RGGA
-118 DAGILVFSGG
+118 DAGIVVVSGG

-135 QLLQNMT
+135 QLLQDMT

-182 PDPLDIGRTA
+182 PEPSDIGRTA

-225 MHIPSE
+225 QHIPSE

-252 KRFSFA
+252 KRFSFS

-288 GITEP
+288 GITQP

-313 NGHTILGQCAISHP
+313 DGHTILGQCAISHP

-342 PSAASASTTPDGSK
+342 PSMTSASTTPDGSK
-356 TPDLATM
+356 TPDLAAM
-363 LSSSQQQEDSFSTLK
+363 LSSSQQEDSFSTLK
-378 LIQNNIHFDKTPT
+378 LTQNNIYFDKSPT
-391 HSSSLASRITRL
+391 QSSSLQSRITRL

-419 KLLCSLAEME
+419 KLLYALAEME
-429 TLIYSIGS
+429 TLVYSIGS

-474 ETPDYTALDFIWALS
+474 ETPDYTALDFIWAITN
-489 GALNSSLKLS
+489 AMNHSLKLS
-499 GQFWPKE
+499 GQFWPNE
-506 YRPSK
+506 YKPAK

-539 PVIGKRDPSSDRP
+539 PCTGRRDPSSDRP
-552 IYDEKHLNKTID
+552 IYDEAYLDKTVR
-564 AILDGTWT
+564 AILDGE
-572 SSITFSSSST
+572 
-582 TANSTRTSTPI
+582 A
-593 PIPSISS
+593 
-600 KGSDSCIPT
+600 
-609 PASSSAFASQEIVD
+609 
-623 DERAKATYNV
+623 
-633 GEGELM
+633 
-639 VVLPKV
+639 
-645 TPGEDFPDLGML
+645 
-657 TNLLI
+657 
-662 FSEVRYGFNNWY
+662 
-674 SGFFTHVQETA
+674 
-685 NDVLNV
+685 
-691 YGPEHVT
+691 
-698 LEQKRENRIQQE
+698 
-710 NSKFDEEYYM
+710 

>member
-1 MNLPLIGN
+1 MD
-9 GPGYKNGEAIA
+9 A
-20 LPILP
+20 
-25 TFNKKLASAGRS
+25 T
-37 VPASPTTADHVVMD
+37 PTTA
-51 GSSRPLLAEASL
+51 
-63 IPSSLNPSDS
+63 
-73 QHPGLISTAGT
+73 TAT
-84 GAQTAGP
+84 VT
-91 DGLHTPATATSTC
+91 ATATATTTVTPLTDTSGPQTAAVSTSTSSSSAASASTNRAASTC
-104 SGVGAALQ
+104 SDSG
-112 NPRGGA
+112 RGGS

-135 QLLQNMT
+135 QLLQDMT

-182 PDPLDIGRTA
+182 PDPSDIGRTA

-203 HGDENAIKNEWVE
+203 HGDANAIKNEWVE
-216 IVEGSHRLW
+216 IVEGTHRLW

-313 NGHTILGQCAISHP
+313 DGNTILGQCAISHP
-327 SLAASGDSFSGGHVR
+327 SLASSGDCFNTAHVQ
-342 PSAASASTTPDGSK
+342 PYTNSASTTPDGSK

-363 LSSSQQQEDSFSTLK
+363 LSSSQQQEDSFSTLR
-378 LIQNNIHFDKTPT
+378 LVQNNIHFDKTPT
-391 HSSSLASRITRL
+391 RSSSLHSRITRL

-419 KLLCSLAEME
+419 KLLCALAEME
-429 TLIYSIGS
+429 TLVYSIGS

-452 RGIAESRSLKNKIFM
+452 RGIAESKSLKNKIFM

-474 ETPDYTALDFIWALS
+474 ETPDYTALDFIWALT
-489 GALNSSLKLS
+489 GALNYSLKLS
-499 GQFWPKE
+499 GQFWPTE
-506 YRPSK
+506 YKPSQ
-511 YITHLIYLDNSEVQ
+511 YITHLIYLDTSEVH
-525 VDTWGIEKLGIECV
+525 VDTWSVEKLGIECV
-539 PVIGKRDPSSDRP
+539 PCVGKRDPSSGRP
-552 IYDEKHLNKTID
+552 IYDEKHLNKVLES
-564 AILDGTWT
+564 ILDGTW
-572 SSITFSSSST
+572 SSSVASAAAFSSLST
-582 TANSTRTSTPI
+582 TANSTRPSTPVANHPLKGAATSTI
-593 PIPSISS
+593 
-600 KGSDSCIPT
+600 T
-609 PASSSAFASQEIVD
+609 SSSSSTSMSPPTIIGSSA
-623 DERAKATYNV
+623 
-633 GEGELM
+633 
-639 VVLPKV
+639 
-645 TPGEDFPDLGML
+645 
-657 TNLLI
+657 
-662 FSEVRYGFNNWY
+662 
-674 SGFFTHVQETA
+674 
-685 NDVLNV
+685 
-691 YGPEHVT
+691 
-698 LEQKRENRIQQE
+698 
-710 NSKFDEEYYM
+710 

>member
-1 MNLPLIGN
+1 MSDNMSDPATTTSSSDTRTSTTRLASTTTQEIRDSLAGLPTTVIGN
-9 GPGYKNGEAIA
+9 GPGYKNGEPIV

-25 TFNKKLASAGRS
+25 TFNKKLKTPKEKLYRSA
-37 VPASPTTADHVVMD
+37 PASPVTP
-51 GSSRPLLAEASL
+51 SSDNGLWQQHDSSFVSRNDVKPIKLEDAAH
-63 IPSSLNPSDS
+63 IPSASHS
-73 QHPGLISTAGT
+73 QFNEAMTMSTNSTTTTILGKNKAEMASGSTSSVSTTTNVPTITTTTPVAGT
-84 GAQTAGP
+84 ISP
-91 DGLHTPATATSTC
+91 SSHTST
-104 SGVGAALQ
+104 
-112 NPRGGA
+112 RGGA

-135 QLLQNMT
+135 HILQEMT

-182 PDPLDIGRTA
+182 PDPLDVGRTA

-203 HGDENAIKNEWVE
+203 HGDHNAIKNEWVE

-225 MHIPSE
+225 RHIPSD

-288 GITEP
+288 GISEP
-293 TRVIPVINTN
+293 TRVLPVINTN
-303 HGIAIAALLK
+303 HGIAIAAQLK

-327 SLAASGDSFSGGHVR
+327 STDTNE
-342 PSAASASTTPDGSK
+342 STPKSTPGS
-356 TPDLATM
+356 TLSIYNELDFESL
-363 LSSSQQQEDSFSTLK
+363 LSSSQQQENSFSTLK
-378 LIQNNIHFDKTPT
+378 LVENNIHFDKSPT
-391 HSSSLASRITRL
+391 RACSLQSRITRV

-419 KLLCSLAEME
+419 KLICSLAQME
-429 TLIYSIGS
+429 TLVYSIGS

-467 LNGTNDR
+467 LNGSNDR
-474 ETPDYTALDFIWALS
+474 ETPDYTALDFIWALT
-489 GALNSSLKLS
+489 GALNNSLKLS
-499 GQFWPKE
+499 GQYWPTEHK
-506 YRPSK
+506 PSK

-539 PVIGKRDPSSDRP
+539 PCLSRRESSSSSP
-552 IYDEKHLNKTID
+552 IYDEAQLNKTLD
-564 AILDGTWT
+564 SILDGTW
-572 SSITFSSSST
+572 SSSVTGFTTSSST
-582 TANSTRTSTPI
+582 TANSTRPSTPI
-593 PIPSISS
+593 LIPSTLKTDISRTA
-600 KGSDSCIPT
+600 P
-609 PASSSAFASQEIVD
+609 SSSVEFGV
-623 DERAKATYNV
+623 
-633 GEGELM
+633 
-639 VVLPKV
+639 
-645 TPGEDFPDLGML
+645 
-657 TNLLI
+657 
-662 FSEVRYGFNNWY
+662 
-674 SGFFTHVQETA
+674 
-685 NDVLNV
+685 
-691 YGPEHVT
+691 
-698 LEQKRENRIQQE
+698 
-710 NSKFDEEYYM
+710 